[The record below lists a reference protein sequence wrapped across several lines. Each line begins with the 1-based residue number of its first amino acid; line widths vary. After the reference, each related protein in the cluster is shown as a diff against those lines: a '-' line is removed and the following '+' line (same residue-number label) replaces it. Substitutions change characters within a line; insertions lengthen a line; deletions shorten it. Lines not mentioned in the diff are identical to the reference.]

1 MKTKKRQNITMRNKL
16 SFAALYPSIME
27 NIPSAEEKEIR
38 GLKFIVYG
46 ENNKYPSYLYNL
58 YKNVATLKTIID
70 GTADFVCGSEI
81 ASDSIIFN
89 GDGLSDIVY
98 DITLS
103 YLIYG
108 GFALNVLRNKQGKVV
123 KIVPLDFRKVRSDKK
138 GEKFYYSE
146 DFDSKS
152 YGRGKYI
159 EYPAFDK
166 DDVTAYS
173 SIYYYK
179 DDKYSVYPTPIY
191 NAAIKACE
199 IERKI
204 AEYHLNSLE
213 NAFMGSVLVSLN
225 NGVPDDEQKAE
236 IEKNFNEK
244 FTGSENAGR
253 VVISYNDSKEHEA
266 TISQIQTEDYGERYK
281 SLIEYSQ
288 QQIFTAF
295 KATPAIF
302 GIPTT
307 DKGFSQEQY
316 VDQFALFNAMVI
328 KPLQKQILRS
338 LKEVSDINIQI
349 KPFKIEFEERT
360 VNTEIITD

>member
-16 SFAALYPSIME
+16 SFASLHPSIME
-27 NIPSAEEKEIR
+27 VIPSQEEKEIR
-38 GLKFIVYG
+38 GLKFIVWG
-46 ENNKYPSYLYNL
+46 ENNHYPSYLLNL
-58 YKNVATLKTIID
+58 YRNVATLRSIIN
-70 GTADFVCGSEI
+70 GTTDFICGSEI
-81 ASDSIIFN
+81 ASDSFIFSS
-89 GDGLSDIVY
+89 DVLSDLVY
-98 DITLS
+98 DIALS

-108 GFALNVLRNKQGKVV
+108 GFALNVLRNKQGKVIKLV
-123 KIVPLDFRKVRSDKK
+123 CLDMRNIRSDKK

-159 EYPAFDK
+159 EYPAFNK
-166 DDVTAYS
+166 DAIDVYS

-179 DDKYSVYPTPIY
+179 DDKFAVYPTPIY
-191 NAAIKACE
+191 GAAVKACE
-199 IERKI
+199 IEKSI
-204 AEYHLNSLE
+204 AEYHLNSI
-213 NAFMGSVLVSLN
+213 NNGFMGSVLVSLN
-225 NGVPDDEQKAE
+225 NGVPDDEQKVE

-244 FTGSENAGR
+244 FCGKENAGR

-266 TISQIQTEDYGERYK
+266 TISEIKTEDYGDRYK
-281 SLIEYSQ
+281 SLVDYSQ

-295 KATPAIF
+295 RATPAIF

-316 VDQFALFNAMVI
+316 VDQFALYNAQMV
-328 KPLQKQILRS
+328 KPIQKQIIRS
-338 LKEVSDINIQI
+338 LKKVADINIII
-349 KPFKIEFEERT
+349 KPFKIEFEEKT